1 MRKAA
6 VVLLMVVA
14 ALGAGAGGAWLLQ
27 SRSRDAR
34 ALSFSN
40 SGSDLAATDVQ
51 SALQELA
58 SRVQA
63 VEKGGAAL
71 QGAAVAQQARLGAL
85 ETEVKEQK
93 TAGEARLA
101 AVEAR
106 VVDTVPLRR
115 RIEYADGAS
124 SSTLT
129 SSYHRL
135 RTLGSFS
142 KASPTSAVL
151 LTWNTHVDAL
161 GEPGT
166 FCDFQLRVDGR
177 PDQDRDGGG
186 GRAIVYV
193 PPNTTG
199 GSAPV
204 TVSALFQHPGAGN
217 HTVGV
222 WVRGTA
228 RECLENYGNFPRAVI
243 VEEGPGAPGR

>member
-14 ALGAGAGGAWLLQ
+14 ALGAGAGSSWLLQ

-34 ALSFSN
+34 ALAFSN
-40 SGSDLAATDVQ
+40 AGSDLAATDVQ

-58 SRVQA
+58 SRVQV

-71 QGAAVAQQARLGAL
+71 QGAAMAQQARLGAL

-106 VVDTVPLRR
+106 VVDTVPVRR

-124 SSTLT
+124 SNTLT

-142 KASPTSAVL
+142 KANPTSAVL

-166 FCDFQLRVDGR
+166 FCDFQLRIDGR
-177 PDQDRDGGG
+177 PDVETEGGG
-186 GRAIVYV
+186 GRAVVYV
-193 PPNTTG
+193 PAQSAG
-199 GSAPV
+199 GSSPV
-204 TVSALFQHPGAGN
+204 TVSALFGRVGAGQ
-217 HTVGV
+217 HTVGLH
-222 WVRGTA
+222 VRGTA
-228 RECLENYGNFPRAVI
+228 RECLENYGNFPRSVI
-243 VEEGPGAPGR
+243 IEESGRGSR